1 MTAKELF
8 NEEEIQRIESTV
20 QQVEK
25 RTSGEIVP
33 MVVDESYDYPRAE
46 ILGAGLFALAAAVS
60 LSWAFLGESL
70 WHFLWLFAL
79 CYVPFKY
86 LIRSVPALRR
96 RLIHPDEISAEVE
109 EKAVISF
116 MEQGLH
122 HTRDETGILILIS
135 LFERRVHVL
144 ADRGI
149 NDVVPAD
156 TWDGVVRT
164 VTDGLRSGDT
174 CNALCKAIER
184 CGQLLE
190 EHFPVKTDDT
200 DELPNMIIESF
211 TQ

>member
-8 NEEEIQRIESTV
+8 NEEETQRIESTV
-20 QQVEK
+20 EKVEK

-46 ILGAGLFALAAAVS
+46 ILGAGLFSLAAAVT
-60 LSWAFLGESL
+60 LSWAFFGESL

-79 CYVPFKY
+79 CYFPFKC
-86 LIRSVPALRR
+86 LIRRVPTLRR

-109 EKAVISF
+109 EKAVVSF
-116 MEQGLH
+116 LEQGLH

-149 NDVVPAD
+149 NDVVPPNS
-156 TWDGVVRT
+156 WDEIVQII
-164 VTDGLRSGDT
+164 TDGIHRGDT
-174 CNALCKAIER
+174 CNALCAAIES

-190 EHFPVKTDDT
+190 EHFPIKVDDT
-200 DELPNMIIESF
+200 NELPNLIIE
-211 TQ
+211 

>member
-1 MTAKELF
+1 MIAKEFF
-8 NEEEIQRIESTV
+8 NEEETRRIESAV
-20 QQVEK
+20 QQAEE

-46 ILGAGLFALAAAVS
+46 ILGAGLFSLATAVS

-79 CYVPFKY
+79 SYFPFKC

-109 EKAVISF
+109 EKAVVSF
-116 MEQGLH
+116 LGQGLH

-149 NDVVPAD
+149 NAVVPANS
-156 TWDGVVRT
+156 WDGVVQT
-164 VTDGLRSGDT
+164 ITDGIHRGET
-174 CNALCKAIER
+174 CDALCAAIES

-190 EHFPVKTDDT
+190 EHFPVKADDT
-200 DELPNMIIESF
+200 NELANLIIE
-211 TQ
+211 